1 MTKGLRKGL
10 ASYGDTGFSLFLRR
24 AFRKAATYSD
34 SALDRQ
40 IETSAR
46 PAAARRL
53 LPL

>member
-1 MTKGLRKGL
+1 MAKSLRKGL

-24 AFRKAATYSD
+24 AFSNAAAYSD
-34 SALDRQ
+34 SAPDRQ

-46 PAAARRL
+46 AAAAGRL